1 MFKIVSRLDLAQTV
15 KKIEIEAPEIAKK
28 ILPGQFIMLRVDEPG
43 ERIPLTVVEKNPEKG
58 TITLI
63 FQEIGRTTKKLS
75 ALKIGES
82 ILNLVG
88 PLGHPTEIKKY
99 GTVVVIGG
107 GVGVAEILP
116 VARGYRSAGNKII
129 GIIGARTKELVILEK
144 EMHESCDELHVTTDD
159 GSYGEK
165 GFVSDI
171 LKRILTNHLITPAC
185 QVSAGRQSPNHP
197 DLVYAIGPLP
207 MMKVVTEVTR
217 PYQIKTIVSL
227 NPIMVDGTGMC
238 GSCRLEVGG
247 ETKLSCCD
255 GPEFDGHLVNWD
267 LIILRNKRF
276 LEEEKT
282 ALTRIG
288 TN

>member
-1 MFKIVSRLDLAQTV
+1 MFKIVSKTELAASV
-15 KKIEIEAPEIAKK
+15 KRIEVEAPGIARK
-28 ILPGQFIMLRVDEPG
+28 ILPGQFIMIRVDEPG
-43 ERIPLTVVEKNPEKG
+43 ERIPLTVVEKDIDRG

-63 FQEIGRTTKKLS
+63 FQEIGRTTKKLA
-75 ALKIGES
+75 ALGIGEN
-82 ILNLVG
+82 ILDLIG

-99 GTVVVIGG
+99 GTVVAIGG

-116 VARGYRSAGNKII
+116 VARGYRSAGNKVI
-129 GIIGARTKELVILEK
+129 GIIGARTKELIILEK
-144 EMHESCDELHVTTDD
+144 EMRAACDQLHLTTDD
-159 GSYGEK
+159 GSYGVK
-165 GFVSDI
+165 GFVSDV
-171 LKRILTNHLITPAC
+171 LKNLITPAC
-185 QVSAGRQSPNHP
+185 QASAGRQSPNHLVI

-217 PYQIKTIVSL
+217 PHQIKTIVSL

-247 ETKLSCCD
+247 ETKLGCCD
-255 GPEFDGHLVNWD
+255 GPEFDAHLVNWD

-276 LEEEKT
+276 LEEEKI
-282 ALTRIG
+282 ALARID

>member
-1 MFKIVSRLDLAQTV
+1 MYKIVDKTELAASV
-15 KKIEIEAPEIAKK
+15 KRIEIEAPEIAKK

-43 ERIPLTVVEKNPEKG
+43 ERIPLTVVEKNIDQG

-63 FQEIGRTTKKLS
+63 FQEIGRTTKKLA
-75 ALKIGES
+75 ALEIGEDVLDL
-82 ILNLVG
+82 IG
-88 PLGHPTEIKKY
+88 PLGHSTEIKKY
-99 GTVVVIGG
+99 GAVVAIGG

-116 VARGYRSAGNKII
+116 VAKAYRSVGNQVI
-129 GIIGARTKELVILEK
+129 GIIGARTKELIILEK
-144 EMHESCDELHVTTDD
+144 EMRSACDQLYVTTDD

-185 QVSAGRQSPNHP
+185 QVLVGGQSPNYP

-247 ETKLSCCD
+247 ETKLGCCD

-276 LEEEKT
+276 LEEEKK
-282 ALTRIG
+282 ALDR
-288 TN
+288 